1 MLQSFISGLGV
12 GIGFVIVVAVVITI
26 ANIGELAKELEK
38 MNSNMSARGWSLARS
53 TDCRRRR
60 NIAEYAESMYC

>member
-26 ANIGELAKELEK
+26 ANILGSKSWENWRKSWK
-38 MNSNMSARGWSLARS
+38 K
-53 TDCRRRR
+53 
-60 NIAEYAESMYC
+60 

>member
-26 ANIGELAKELEK
+26 ANIGKLVKELEK
-38 MNSNMSARGWSLARS
+38 MNSNMSARG
-53 TDCRRRR
+53 
-60 NIAEYAESMYC
+60 